1 MSQNET
7 QHETTLHAP
16 ESNPENLR
24 LLQHIDYLE
33 ERLSLYENVPTSE
46 ETAAMPRDE
55 KTQSADEWNIWPYSW
70 AANARNKVGECFHSF
85 HARLRV
91 AQSKH
96 QNACGRRAY
105 EANLDEAELTLS

>member
-1 MSQNET
+1 MS
-7 QHETTLHAP
+7 QHETTLHSP

-46 ETAAMPRDE
+46 ETAAIPRDE
-55 KTQSADEWNIWPYSW
+55 KPQSVDEWNVWPYSW
-70 AANARNKVGECFHSF
+70 AANACNKVGERFHWL
-85 HARLRV
+85 HGRLRV
-91 AQSKH
+91 AQVQSER
-96 QNACGRRAY
+96 ACQRRAY